1 MEKSRR
7 LWPPNLVGSLTIIF
21 LTSAVLCAFIFYLSA
36 IKSDTFS
43 SQEEIMS
50 KNSVSSSSNQRMSSD
65 VEETSTITVLSPVEA
80 SVTQV
85 PQRQIN
91 KDDEEVNKADKG
103 TVGQAREKTQVRATP
118 SPSSGSDVTATRLV
132 PSFITVEGWT
142 DVNPRL
148 STGPGFPEDSEY
160 FSIFEESTVVGFYG
174 AYDICQMGILGCL
187 PLEELSEVLDGYLLQ
202 YDELNGPDKSVVGA
216 FHYIADIAQSD
227 PGVSGDYIRH
237 VELENV
243 TQYANFC
250 EKEDLLLFID
260 LQVGW
265 GDVSVH
271 IDRFLPLLKMP
282 HVHLALDPEWATKYS
297 DVPPGG
303 DYIGRLT
310 AAEIDTAQRILS
322 DLVIKY
328 DLPRKAL
335 VVHQFL
341 SIMLPDETFADVPE
355 VDLIIDA
362 DGWGTPAAK
371 LADFSQFSLGPSS
384 EWPAIKLF
392 FDWDN
397 PILRPIELMQLS
409 FPPAYVIYQ

>member
-21 LTSAVLCAFIFYLSA
+21 LSSAVICAFIFYLSA

-43 SQEEIMS
+43 NEEEIMS
-50 KNSVSSSSNQRMSSD
+50 KNSVSSSSNQKMGSD
-65 VEETSTITVLSPVEA
+65 VEETSTITVLSRVEA
-80 SVTQV
+80 SVTQA
-85 PQRQIN
+85 PQRQIS
-91 KDDEEVNKADKG
+91 KDDEEVNSAGEG
-103 TVGQAREKTQVRATP
+103 TVGQAREKTQARATP

-187 PLEELSEVLDGYLLQ
+187 SLEELSEVLDGYLLQ

-250 EKEDLLLFID
+250 EKENLLLFID

-297 DVPPGG
+297 GVPPGG

-310 AAEIDTAQRILS
+310 AAEIDIAQRILS

-328 DLPRKAL
+328 HLPRKAL

-397 PILRPIELMQLS
+397 PILKPIELMQLS

>member
-21 LTSAVLCAFIFYLSA
+21 LSSAVLCAFIFYLSA

-43 SQEEIMS
+43 NQEEIMS
-50 KNSVSSSSNQRMSSD
+50 KNSVSSSSNQKMSSD

-85 PQRQIN
+85 PQRQIS

-216 FHYIADIAQSD
+216 FHYLSLI
-227 PGVSGDYIRH
+227 
-237 VELENV
+237 
-243 TQYANFC
+243 
-250 EKEDLLLFID
+250 
-260 LQVGW
+260 
-265 GDVSVH
+265 H
-271 IDRFLPLLKMP
+271 I
-282 HVHLALDPEWATKYS
+282 
-297 DVPPGG
+297 
-303 DYIGRLT
+303 
-310 AAEIDTAQRILS
+310 
-322 DLVIKY
+322 
-328 DLPRKAL
+328 
-335 VVHQFL
+335 
-341 SIMLPDETFADVPE
+341 
-355 VDLIIDA
+355 
-362 DGWGTPAAK
+362 
-371 LADFSQFSLGPSS
+371 
-384 EWPAIKLF
+384 
-392 FDWDN
+392 
-397 PILRPIELMQLS
+397 
-409 FPPAYVIYQ
+409 

>member
-7 LWPPNLVGSLTIIF
+7 LWPPNLVASLIIIF
-21 LTSAVLCAFIFYLSA
+21 LTSALLCAFVFYLSA
-36 IKSDTFS
+36 VKSNTFS
-43 SQEEIMS
+43 NEEEIMS
-50 KNSVSSSSNQRMSSD
+50 KNSISSSSNRRMDSD
-65 VEETSTITVLSPVEA
+65 VEDASTVTVLSRVEV
-80 SVTQV
+80 SVTQA
-85 PQRQIN
+85 PQQEVI
-91 KDDEEVNKADKG
+91 KDDKV
-103 TVGQAREKTQVRATP
+103 TVSQAREKTQVQATS
-118 SPSSGSDVTATRLV
+118 SPSGGSDVTVTRLI

-148 STGPGFPEDSEY
+148 STGPGFPEESEY
-160 FSIFEESTVVGFYG
+160 SSVFEESTVVGFYG

-187 PLEELSEVLDGYLLQ
+187 PLEKISEALDGYLLQ
-202 YDELNGPDKSVVGA
+202 YDELNGPDKSVIGA
-216 FHYIADIAQSD
+216 LHYIADIAQSD

-237 VELENV
+237 VELQNV
-243 TQYANFC
+243 TEYANFC
-250 EKEDLLLFID
+250 EEEGFLLFID

-282 HVHLALDPEWATKYS
+282 HVHLALDPEWATKHS
-297 DVPPGG
+297 GVPPGG

-310 AAEIDTAQRILS
+310 AAEIDTTQRILS
-322 DLVIKY
+322 DLVINY

-397 PILRPIELMQLS
+397 PILKPIELMQLS